1 MAYTVRRA
9 LVFFSAVSVLSYLA
23 SGCSSASSEV
33 GGVTGTSGQG
43 GSAAIGVQLTSPLLT
58 VVVENRA
65 GRPLVDVSVSIRAGT
80 LAYST
85 TVPRIEP
92 NDKRALNPNEF
103 RAQGGGMFNPSA
115 VRAKEI
121 VVAAKDLD
129 GKTYEVTTPWK
140 Q

>member
-9 LVFFSAVSVLSYLA
+9 LVPVVVVLSCFA
-23 SGCSSASSEV
+23 AGCSDALS
-33 GGVTGTSGQG
+33 GGAIATSGQSD
-43 GSAAIGVQLTSPLLT
+43 SAPIVVQLTSPLLT

-65 GRPLVDVSVSIRAGT
+65 GRPLVDVGVTIKAGT
-80 LAYST
+80 LAYT
-85 TVPRIEP
+85 TSVPRMEP
-92 NDKRALNPNEF
+92 NDKRVINPNEF
-103 RAQGGGMFNPSA
+103 RAQGGGMFNPSV

-121 VVAAKDLD
+121 VVAARDLE